1 MQTMSFQKEK
11 TCRELFNQ
19 FKDRYTIAEI
29 DSHPQIQKLYT
40 YLQHRCSMSSGNY
53 YHEPSQEIRELLGKF
68 LNYHPEKKPAGQM
81 PDELNIQIMPD
92 KDSVIGHKLSITNY

>member
-29 DSHPQIQKLYT
+29 DSHPQIQKLFT
-40 YLQHRCSMSSGNY
+40 YLQHRCSMASGNY
-53 YHEPSQEIRELLGKF
+53 YHEPNQEIRELLGKF
-68 LNYHPEKKPAGQM
+68 LNYHPEKKPARLM
-81 PDELNIQIMPD
+81 PDELNTQFMPD
-92 KDSVIGHKLSITNY
+92 KDSLRRHYMSTRSY